1 MGSSVSYNSIYVA
14 VNATPGSETKTAW
27 TCVVMEPTGGLQLCA
42 KAWTLDGKIY
52 AATGL
57 LDDSP
62 DPIDVTVFNGK
73 GAGNIMSFNTG
84 QVTIF
89 SSILKGGKNSTKS
102 IIIDKLNPIGGFT
115 DIDYGGEFLYT
126 DNVACLFDGKGYVT
140 VGLTGTSGTTF
151 SPAAPAPEPTSYP
164 TSDPTS
170 DPASKETRGD

>member
-73 GAGNIMSFNTG
+73 GAGNIMRFKPG

-89 SSILKGGKNSTKS
+89 SSISNGGKNSTKS

-115 DIDYGGEFLYT
+115 DIAYGGEFLYA
-126 DNVACLFDGKGYVT
+126 DNVAYLFDGKGYVT
-140 VGLTGTSGTTF
+140 VGLTGTSGTT
-151 SPAAPAPEPTSYP
+151 SAPTPEPTYYP
-164 TSDPTS
+164 TSN
-170 DPASKETRGD
+170 PASALDSFH